1 MQSLKDIRL
10 WLYKVMM
17 AVPRLIGQKFMF
29 SNVDRGETS
38 GLYSIMVISATSGCG
53 TTKSCD

>member
-1 MQSLKDIRL
+1 MQSLKDTRL

-29 SNVDRGETS
+29 SNVDRGETAKA
-38 GLYSIMVISATSGCG
+38 LI
-53 TTKSCD
+53 